1 MMDVNVVN
9 ALADAAA
16 TPSSVKVKS
25 ALPARRVSV
34 APMLDWTE

>member
-9 ALADAAA
+9 ALADAAV
-16 TPSSVKVKS
+16 TPTSSKAKS
-25 ALPARRVSV
+25 VLPARRVSV